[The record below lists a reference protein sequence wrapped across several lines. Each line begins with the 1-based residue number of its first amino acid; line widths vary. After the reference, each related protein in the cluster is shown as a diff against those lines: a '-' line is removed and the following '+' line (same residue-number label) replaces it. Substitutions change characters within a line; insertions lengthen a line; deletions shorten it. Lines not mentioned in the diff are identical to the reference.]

1 MQDIKFE
8 TLNALNKNRNRHLIT
23 SLCWTKE
30 GRGDE
35 GDEGG
40 SLVAMGEEA
49 YSVAMAQKMKRKRR
63 ERTAPLKR

>member
-23 SLCWTKE
+23 SLRWTKE
-30 GRGDE
+30 GR

-49 YSVAMAQKMKRKRR
+49 YSVALAQKMKRRRR
-63 ERTAPLKR
+63 ERTAPL